1 MAKVL
6 KLNEEEQTHLNELTV
21 SLQKAE
27 MRIQNLLHRIEFLR
41 RNEKAPLSSSE
52 LLEFLSIEK
61 ENDESLPK
69 FLEEVIKTA
78 EDKLALLKTCCDNF
92 QKEDENAVPQFE
104 DQVFFLM
111 KIFKFTYLFLFLDR
125 KGQCSS

>member
-21 SLQKAE
+21 SLQNAE

-61 ENDESLPK
+61 KMMRVSRS
-69 FLEEVIKTA
+69 F
-78 EDKLALLKTCCDNF
+78 
-92 QKEDENAVPQFE
+92 
-104 DQVFFLM
+104 
-111 KIFKFTYLFLFLDR
+111 
-125 KGQCSS
+125 